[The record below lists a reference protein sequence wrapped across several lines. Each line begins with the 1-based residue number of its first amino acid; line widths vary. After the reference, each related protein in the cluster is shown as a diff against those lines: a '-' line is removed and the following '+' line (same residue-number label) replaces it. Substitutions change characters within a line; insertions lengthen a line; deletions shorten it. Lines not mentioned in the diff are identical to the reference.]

1 MIKRIVFSMNGYD
14 ALAQVIFSPCTQS
27 DPLEDMYGSDF
38 CVGHYCTL
46 YMEIPYLSFK
56 MP

>member
-1 MIKRIVFSMNGYD
+1 MNGYD